1 MNTLADRLKSAMNE
15 SGVRQLDLAR
25 ACGISAPS
33 VNNWLSGKTRALKGV
48 TLHKAAALLGV
59 NELWLAEGIGP
70 KSRTDTVGTE
80 NSAAIAPTW
89 PFREVSPERYAQ
101 LPEFVKGVIEGRILA
116 EVESWE
122 ASSRKT

>member
-1 MNTLADRLKSAMNE
+1 MNTLAERLKSVMNE
-15 SGVRQLDLAR
+15 TGVRQLDLAR

-70 KSRTDTVGTE
+70 KGRADTSNTE
-80 NSAAIAPTW
+80 AHTTIAPTW